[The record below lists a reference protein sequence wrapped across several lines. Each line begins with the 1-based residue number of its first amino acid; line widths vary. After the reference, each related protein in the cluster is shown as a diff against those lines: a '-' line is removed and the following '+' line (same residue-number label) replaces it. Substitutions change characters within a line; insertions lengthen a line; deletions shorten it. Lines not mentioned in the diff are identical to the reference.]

1 MERLVGRTELRAEGR
16 TVHGVVMRYGAIG
29 DRRERFE
36 PRALR
41 PVGHTWFDIG
51 HDQTRIL
58 TWMGAGLS
66 FEHDADELRMVAEL
80 PRNPLADFALG
91 EIRSG
96 RRRGLSVEMRVTDE
110 YREAQT
116 GVRVVRSADLP
127 GVGLVTAPSFPESQV
142 LEVRRK
148 LGPATRGGVKMDSPV
163 SCRCRD
169 GCDTIRIKIGA
180 FDETLAAVEQGQ
192 RAVSLFTSNNF
203 GTPLAT
209 TQNGA
214 LMVGLDSG
222 ALSWTVREG
231 FPDIQA
237 ARDFLAQRAAGQ
249 RLFSRLYWPRDTEVA
264 EKVGREWV
272 VTSAQLAGIELA
284 VVSGDL
290 SGLLPVRFGGE
301 RRSRRKVWTL

>member
-1 MERLVGRTELRAEGR
+1 M
-16 TVHGVVMRYGAIG
+16 
-29 DRRERFE
+29 
-36 PRALR
+36 
-41 PVGHTWFDIG
+41 
-51 HDQTRIL
+51 
-58 TWMGAGLS
+58 
-66 FEHDADELRMVAEL
+66 
-80 PRNPLADFALG
+80 
-91 EIRSG
+91 
-96 RRRGLSVEMRVTDE
+96 
-110 YREAQT
+110 
-116 GVRVVRSADLP
+116 
-127 GVGLVTAPSFPESQV
+127 
-142 LEVRRK
+142 
-148 LGPATRGGVKMDSPV
+148 

-249 RLFSRLYWPRDTEVA
+249 RFYSRLYWPRDTEVA